1 MNGLSV
7 EGEVRERRR
16 RADGERS
23 RRTILDTAAR
33 LATVEGID
41 GLSIGRL
48 VDAIGMSKS
57 GVYAHFRSKEELQLA
72 TIAAAQEVFDADI
85 VDPALEV
92 ENGLPRLEVLC
103 ERFLS
108 HVERLVFPGGCF
120 FASVAAELDTRPGPV
135 RDRIAEVQ
143 SDWTKLIA
151 SAIREA
157 KRRDELDLDTS
168 VKQLTFEINAVLAQ
182 ANTEF
187 LLHRDRAAFNQAR
200 RAIHDRLQALAARP
214 RRRRRT

>member
-1 MNGLSV
+1 MLF
-7 EGEVRERRR
+7 
-16 RADGERS
+16 
-23 RRTILDTAAR
+23 R
-33 LATVEGID
+33 L
-41 GLSIGRL
+41 
-48 VDAIGMSKS
+48 
-57 GVYAHFRSKEELQLA
+57 
-72 TIAAAQEVFDADI
+72 
-85 VDPALEV
+85 ALEV

-157 KRRDELDLDTS
+157 KRRDELDPDTS